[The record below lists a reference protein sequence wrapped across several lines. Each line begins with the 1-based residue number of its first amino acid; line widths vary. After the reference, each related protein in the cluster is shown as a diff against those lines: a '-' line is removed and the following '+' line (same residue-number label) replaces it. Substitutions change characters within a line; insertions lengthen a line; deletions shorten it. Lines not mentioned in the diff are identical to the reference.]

1 MALCPR
7 DAIYQVLHVYNTCDI
22 NVVIQ
27 NSLQNTE
34 YTQQRSSLQGVS
46 PDEECLATCPL
57 SASAIDTWSDHVFLA
72 TSILSASCCPAAGRG
87 PHVPPH
93 QRAEQEKLQEQ
104 LRAPCKFDHSGGD
117 RRLFWCGRSKKR
129 SIDGCGRRLSA
140 VELRAMRWHHGR
152 RCAGQYGAA
161 SPDHPKGSPTPAE
174 PSAEAGRFPCVIG
187 QIPSGLQNCRQRHT
201 VHGRQPVRLQWRHGS
216 RSAMQEQARSATAP
230 GHDGTTT
237 KSSTSKRRAGSRP
250 STLDTQHRH
259 STPTLANTHVDTKW
273 LKCDLDTYHIWSTDT
288 DPTLSRRSSNR
299 RAGTGLGLSQAPTVP
314 PKSGVWAQ
322 NPPTP
327 SQAPLR
333 SNAA

>member
-1 MALCPR
+1 MRNVSQPAPCLHLRLILGQIMFSSQPASSR
-7 DAIYQVLHVYNTCDI
+7 LPAVLLQAVGRMCHRIKGPSKRSCR
-22 NVVIQ
+22 
-27 NSLQNTE
+27 NSCERLA
-34 YTQQRSSLQGVS
+34 SL
-46 PDEECLATCPL
+46 T
-57 SASAIDTWSDHVFLA
+57 T
-72 TSILSASCCPAAGRG
+72 AGR
-87 PHVPPH
+87 
-93 QRAEQEKLQEQ
+93 
-104 LRAPCKFDHSGGD
+104 D